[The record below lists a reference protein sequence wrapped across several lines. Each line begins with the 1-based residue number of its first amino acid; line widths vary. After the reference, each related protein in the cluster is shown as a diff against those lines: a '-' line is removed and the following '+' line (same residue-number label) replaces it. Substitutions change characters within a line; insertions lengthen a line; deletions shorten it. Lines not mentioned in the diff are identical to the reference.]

1 MKKVLNTFLP
11 LYTTTL
17 LMLLGSGLLTTYISL
32 RLAGEHVSGT
42 LIGSITAANYLGLV
56 IGGKVGH
63 NLIARVGHIRA
74 YVSCAG
80 IITASVV
87 GHGLSDYIPLWIVLR
102 LIIGLCMMCQYM
114 VLESW
119 LNDRAESSQRGAI
132 FGLYMVATYLGLC
145 GGQIIIMMATG
156 MGAALLLVVALCF
169 ALCLVPI
176 ALTTRTTAQPMSP
189 APMELSYFFKAIPK
203 LLMATLVMGMAT
215 GAFYGLAPV
224 YALAEKLSTRETGL
238 FMGVTIF
245 AGMVSQFPLSWLSD
259 RYDRQKLLFGVSLLF
274 TAASLALALVPSPGF
289 YLLLGIAFVSSMAM
303 FSLYPLGVAI
313 ANDFVEAERRVSLT
327 ACLLMAFGIGACI
340 GPLITGAIMEPL
352 GGNVL
357 YFFFTLC
364 GGVIAFI
371 SWMRNRTP
379 AIVVDAPLPHVVMP
393 DSLATSPLAVVL
405 NPTVDEEAI
414 QEVMVDNPEDEPA
427 GDDEDDGSLDEEEG
441 DTPLA
446 EPPEARAS
454 DENKRFG

>member
-1 MKKVLNTFLP
+1 MKNILNTFLP

-32 RLAGEHVSGT
+32 RLAHEDVSGT
-42 LIGSITAANYLGLV
+42 VIGAITAANYLGLV

-87 GHGLSDYIPLWIVLR
+87 GHGLSDFIPLWIFLR
-102 LIIGLCMMCQYM
+102 MVIGLCMMCQYM

-145 GGQIIIMMATG
+145 GGQIILMAAAGTG
-156 MGAALLLVVALCF
+156 PSMLLIVALCF

-176 ALTTRTTAQPMSP
+176 ALTTRTTAQPMTP
-189 APMELSYFFKAIPK
+189 APMELGYFFKAIPK
-203 LLMATLVMGMAT
+203 LLAATLVMGMAA

-224 YALAEKLSTRETGL
+224 YAISQGLTTQQTGL

-259 RYDRQKLLFGVSLLF
+259 RYDRQHLLFYTAVLF
-274 TAASLALALVPSPGF
+274 ALASLPLSILPHLGF
-289 YLLLGIAFVSSMAM
+289 YWLLGIAFVSSMAM

-313 ANDFVEAERRVSLT
+313 ANDHVEAERRVSLT
-327 ACLLMAFGIGACI
+327 ACLLMAFGVGACI
-340 GPLITGAIMEPL
+340 GPLITGAVMQPF

-357 YFFFTLC
+357 YFCFTLC
-364 GGVIAFI
+364 GVTIGAI
-371 SWMRNRTP
+371 SWIRKRQP
-379 AIVVDAPLPHVVMP
+379 EIIVDAPLPHVVMP
-393 DSLATSPLAVVL
+393 DSLMSSPLAVAL
-405 NPTVDEEAI
+405 NPSMDEEVI
-414 QEVMVDNPEDEPA
+414 QEAMVDTPPEDAAP
-427 GDDEDDGSLDEEEG
+427 EEKI
-441 DTPLA
+441 TPDA
-446 EPPEARAS
+446 ETSEETAETRTAP
-454 DENKRFG
+454 

>member
-189 APMELSYFFKAIPK
+189 APMELGYFFKAIPK

-352 GGNVL
+352 GGSVL

-414 QEVMVDNPEDEPA
+414 QEVMVDNAADEPA
-427 GDDEDDGSLDEEEG
+427 GDDEDDDSLDEEES

-446 EPPEARAS
+446 ESPEAHPS

>member
-32 RLAGEHVSGT
+32 RLAGEHVSGM

-87 GHGLSDYIPLWIVLR
+87 GHGLSDYIPLWIALR

-119 LNDRAESSQRGAI
+119 LNDRADSSQRGTI

-145 GGQIIIMMATG
+145 GGQMIIMMATG

-169 ALCLVPI
+169 SLCLVPI

-189 APMELSYFFKAIPK
+189 APMELGYFFKAIPK

-224 YALAEKLSTRETGL
+224 YALAEKLSTRETGM
-238 FMGVTIF
+238 FMGITIF

-259 RYDRQKLLFGVSLLF
+259 RYDRQRLLFGVSLLF
-274 TAASLALALVPSPGF
+274 TVASLALALVPSPRF
-289 YLLLGIAFVSSMAM
+289 YTLLGIAFVSSMAM

-313 ANDFVEAERRVSLT
+313 ANDYVEAERRVSLT

-340 GPLITGAIMEPL
+340 GPLITGAVMEPL
-352 GGNVL
+352 GGSVL
-357 YFFFTLC
+357 YFFFTFC

-379 AIVVDAPLPHVVMP
+379 EIVVDAPLPHVVMP

-414 QEVMVDNPEDEPA
+414 QEVMVDNPDGPPA
-427 GDDEDDGSLDEEEG
+427 GDDVDDSDTLQSESPVDSPEDK
-441 DTPLA
+441 
-446 EPPEARAS
+446 
-454 DENKRFG
+454 NKRFG

>member
-32 RLAGEHVSGT
+32 RLAHEEVSGT
-42 LIGSITAANYLGLV
+42 LIGAITAANYLGLV

-74 YVSCAG
+74 YVACAG

-87 GHGLSDYIPLWIVLR
+87 GHGLSEFIPLWIFLR

-119 LNDRAESSQRGAI
+119 LNDQAESSQRGAI

-145 GGQIIIMMATG
+145 GGQVILIMAAG
-156 MGAALLLVVALCF
+156 MGPAMLLIVALCF

-176 ALTTRTTAQPMSP
+176 ALTTRTTAHPMSP
-189 APMELSYFFKAIPK
+189 APMELGYFFKAIPK
-203 LLMATLVMGMAT
+203 LLAATLVMGMAA
-215 GAFYGLAPV
+215 GSFYGLAPV
-224 YALAEKLSTRETGL
+224 FAISQGLSTQQIGL

-259 RYDRQKLLFGVSLLF
+259 RYDRQHLLFYTALLF
-274 TAASLALALVPSPGF
+274 AAASLPLSLFPH
-289 YLLLGIAFVSSMAM
+289 LGYYWVLGMAFLSSMAM

-313 ANDFVEAERRVSLT
+313 ANDRVAPERRVSLT
-327 ACLLMAFGIGACI
+327 ACLLMAFGVGACI
-340 GPLITGAIMEPL
+340 GPLITGAIMQPF

-357 YFFFTLC
+357 YLCFTLC
-364 GGVIAFI
+364 GVIIGSI
-371 SWMRNRTP
+371 SWIRKRQP
-379 AIVVDAPLPHVVMP
+379 EIIVDAPMPHVVMP
-393 DSLATSPLAVVL
+393 DSLTSSPLAVAL
-405 NPTVDEEAI
+405 NPGIDEEVI
-414 QEVMVDNPEDEPA
+414 QEVMAETPAEDEKV
-427 GDDEDDGSLDEEEG
+427 EE
-441 DTPLA
+441 PV
-446 EPPEARAS
+446 S
-454 DENKRFG
+454 

>member
-32 RLAGEHVSGT
+32 RLAHEEVSGT
-42 LIGSITAANYLGLV
+42 LIGAITAANYLGLV

-74 YVSCAG
+74 YVACAG

-87 GHGLSDYIPLWIVLR
+87 GHGLSDYVPLWILLR

-119 LNDRAESSQRGAI
+119 LNDQAESSQRGAI

-145 GGQIIIMMATG
+145 GGQVILIMAAG
-156 MGAALLLVVALCF
+156 SGAAMLLIVALCF

-176 ALTTRTTAQPMSP
+176 ALTTRTTAHPMSP
-189 APMELSYFFKAIPK
+189 APMELGYFFKAIPK
-203 LLMATLVMGMAT
+203 LLAATLVMGMAA

-224 YALAEKLSTRETGL
+224 YALSKGLSTQQTGM

-259 RYDRQKLLFGVSLLF
+259 RYDRQHLLFFTALLF
-274 TAASLALALVPSPGF
+274 AVASLPLALLTNLEF
-289 YLLLGIAFVSSMAM
+289 HWMLGMAFISSMAM

-313 ANDFVEAERRVSLT
+313 ANDRVDPERRVSLT
-327 ACLLMAFGIGACI
+327 ACLLMAFGVGACV
-340 GPLITGAIMEPL
+340 GPLLTGAVMQPF
-352 GGNVL
+352 GGNIL
-357 YFFFTLC
+357 YLFFTLC
-364 GGVIAFI
+364 GVVIGSI
-371 SWMRNRTP
+371 SWIRKRQP
-379 AIVVDAPLPHVVMP
+379 EIIVDAPLPHVVMP
-393 DSLATSPLAVVL
+393 DSLTSSPLAVAL
-405 NPTVDEEAI
+405 NPTLDEEAI
-414 QEVMVDNPEDEPA
+414 QEVMVDMPEEDEELEQDNVKENPA
-427 GDDEDDGSLDEEEG
+427 V
-441 DTPLA
+441 
-446 EPPEARAS
+446 
-454 DENKRFG
+454 